1 MLVSNEALSALEHH
15 PIGDVLRKR
24 DFKYNDVMRWLYD
37 AFYRS
42 NIECD
47 FLPTTTRDFQ
57 AYDLVLVPALYTAEE
72 ALLDALKQYVADG
85 GHLLATFKTGFTD
98 ENVKVWHDDQPHHL
112 TEVFGLCYQE
122 FTDTPD
128 MRLWGENSLSGAT
141 CSAWE
146 ELLIPT
152 TAKVLASYDNPA
164 WQPYAA
170 VTENVY
176 GKGKAWYLGCY
187 FSPSHLEQFVRS
199 VIAKALPV
207 IRPCDE
213 VFPRIIRTG
222 YNAAGHR
229 LTYYLNYS
237 DTEQSIAYAG
247 RAAKELTTGRHVEDG
262 TALKLAPWGVRIVEE
277 DA

>member
-1 MLVSNEALSALEHH
+1 M
-15 PIGDVLRKR
+15 
-24 DFKYNDVMRWLYD
+24 
-37 AFYRS
+37 
-42 NIECD
+42 
-47 FLPTTTRDFQ
+47 
-57 AYDLVLVPALYTAEE
+57 
-72 ALLDALKQYVADG
+72 
-85 GHLLATFKTGFTD
+85 GFTD

-176 GKGKAWYLGCY
+176 GKGKAWYLAAISRRRISSNSCG
-187 FSPSHLEQFVRS
+187 PSSRKHCPPSGPMMRCS
-199 VIAKALPV
+199 RASSARAITRRAIA
-207 IRPCDE
+207 
-213 VFPRIIRTG
+213 
-222 YNAAGHR
+222 
-229 LTYYLNYS
+229 
-237 DTEQSIAYAG
+237 
-247 RAAKELTTGRHVEDG
+247 
-262 TALKLAPWGVRIVEE
+262 
-277 DA
+277 